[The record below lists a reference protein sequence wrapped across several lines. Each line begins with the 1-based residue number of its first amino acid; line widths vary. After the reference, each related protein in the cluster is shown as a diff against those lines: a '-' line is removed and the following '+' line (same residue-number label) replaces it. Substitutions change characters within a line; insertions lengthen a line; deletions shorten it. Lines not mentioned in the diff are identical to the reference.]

1 MHFFFGGVG
10 GAPSRQIPSGC
21 FVESRS
27 THGFP
32 PLSQL
37 SSPRISNLMTSP
49 PSTSQQNSYPATLP
63 SPSTFD
69 ILPPLH
75 ALLARLLLPPSQ
87 TTFSP
92 STITSSPALAH
103 PANTTP
109 LTPKDLATAASPVKI
124 KIQKARA
131 VVRGLPDIERSI
143 EEQECEIAELES
155 EVQRAREVIR
165 GMREAARKA
174 LDEGQKG

>member
-1 MHFFFGGVG
+1 MTEF
-10 GAPSRQIPSGC
+10 SGLAGHVYGN
-21 FVESRS
+21 FRPGKARLLIKSRS
-27 THGFP
+27 TIP
-32 PLSQL
+32 PFSLHNYQHFAN
-37 SSPRISNLMTSP
+37 PMTSP
-49 PSTSQQNSYPATLP
+49 PHTSQQTSYPSTLP

-75 ALLARLLLPPSQ
+75 ALLARLLLSPSQ
-87 TTFSP
+87 ITFSP
-92 STITSSPALAH
+92 SITSSPALAH
-103 PANTTP
+103 SANTTP

-131 VVRGLPDIERSI
+131 VVGGLPDIERSI
-143 EEQECEIAELES
+143 EEQEREIAELES

-174 LDEGQKG
+174 LDEGQKR